1 MMQLARPAVRRV
13 GGRAAGVLWFLLSA
27 VVVHWLHRR
36 RRAAERRAGLSLAS
50 PAGFVAQL
58 HATAT
63 LVHAIIAQLQAGRIL
78 HSAAYRPSPA
88 QWAAERE
95 QVGVRWHNCCRCCRC
110 RCRYG
115 DGGCSGAG
123 GRSG

>member
-13 GGRAAGVLWFLLSA
+13 GGRAAGVLWFLLGA

-95 QVGVRWHNCCRCCRC
+95 QVCASWHGCCYRCCRC
-110 RCRYG
+110 RYS